1 MAAYIAIILSSISI
15 VLLIAVLLKFKKLFS
30 TESLIENT
38 KIKMNKIISDINKNA
53 NMDIDLINEATR
65 RTRQLIKETDEK
77 MEEFKEASQMLR
89 DMIATVEH
97 QTKQAQSQIPIFKTS
112 LMEEIKPIGR
122 IKSIEENKDF
132 TKTEN
137 KTVGQANSI
146 KAKAYSSQLSLFDDD
161 NTEKE
166 KDMDISTNKS
176 FVAAV
181 SSENNVQE
189 GDVIPNIVTNI
200 VAPDNFVSKK
210 SLNDRVERM
219 FGMGMQVEDIA
230 LELSCSVSEVQFII
244 DMLGQ

>member
-97 QTKQAQSQIPIFKTS
+97 QTKPPAGSAHCG
-112 LMEEIKPIGR
+112 GR
-122 IKSIEENKDF
+122 VCPSILSGRLLLHDRR
-132 TKTEN
+132 
-137 KTVGQANSI
+137 
-146 KAKAYSSQLSLFDDD
+146 AYGPGHGPWQWPR
-161 NTEKE
+161 K
-166 KDMDISTNKS
+166 
-176 FVAAV
+176 
-181 SSENNVQE
+181 
-189 GDVIPNIVTNI
+189 GPH
-200 VAPDNFVSKK
+200 
-210 SLNDRVERM
+210 
-219 FGMGMQVEDIA
+219 
-230 LELSCSVSEVQFII
+230 
-244 DMLGQ
+244 